1 MTNKIKY
8 SYALILLMSLL
19 IYTMPVQ
26 QNENGLSIGITIV
39 TILLTGILSRWIWNA
54 VKQTERVTFLLWILN
69 SIALFHLVLIFI
81 FLVIKPIFILLP
93 GGIYGILTYLTVFH
107 SLKNRI

>member
-1 MTNKIKY
+1 
-8 SYALILLMSLL
+8 
-19 IYTMPVQ
+19 MPVQ

-107 SLKNRI
+107 SLKNRT